1 MYAVDVKAAKDA
13 VLTMEDV
20 QNQMKHVDAIIN
32 ENMNEFKEQEKC
44 VVTMTCI
51 FQSNLS
57 L

>member
-32 ENMNEFKEQEKC
+32 ENMTEFKEQEKC
-44 VVTMTCI
+44 VVTMTCS
-51 FQSNLS
+51 FQANL
-57 L
+57 